1 MVDFIERYYGD
12 AEGMTVKERF
22 TGFPNRNY
30 PNQEDRKA
38 LTKRVLDGIEK
49 INQLYRGK
57 KVLLVAHGAVI
68 NTILAQFSN
77 GEIGSGKTKL
87 VNACISNIEFIN
99 DEWKIKDYNQIGHLS
114 QYSNEGRV

>member
-1 MVDFIERYYGD
+1 
-12 AEGMTVKERF
+12 
-22 TGFPNRNY
+22 
-30 PNQEDRKA
+30 

-68 NTILAQFSN
+68 NTLLAQFSN

-87 VNACISNIEFIN
+87 VNACISNIELIN
-99 DEWKIKDYNQIGHLS
+99 DEWKIKDFNQIGHLS
-114 QYSNEGRV
+114 KYSNEGRV